1 MTRNL
6 LALAGALVLSTSSY
20 VVAQDAQVPAVIVP
34 AGSSADVEVAQAAP
48 AAPPA
53 AAPAAPAAA
62 APAAAAPA
70 AGATGAPAGGA
81 GAAAATSGAPA
92 PTPGAAPAAGA
103 ATAEAGAEPKPGV
116 MSLDSKEAGT
126 EATPGEEGKFV
137 DSAGSPIYA
146 KTEDGTFDYQTWRGY
161 KKYSAN
167 CLACHGPDGLGS
179 SFAPNLTE
187 SLQRINYYDFAGII
201 VNGQQNKWHPVNS
214 IMPAWG
220 EDLNVMCFLDGIYV
234 YLRGRAD
241 GAIGRGEPKKPSVN
255 KEAQAA
261 ENACLGF

>member
-6 LALAGALVLSTSSY
+6 LALAGALLLSTASY
-20 VVAQDAQVPAVIVP
+20 VVAQDAQAPAVIVP
-34 AGSSADVEVAQAAP
+34 SGSSGAAEVAQAAPTTPPAAAPATPAPAAAP

-53 AAPAAPAAA
+53 AAP
-62 APAAAAPA
+62 
-70 AGATGAPAGGA
+70 TEAPAGGA
-81 GAAAATSGAPA
+81 GAAAATSA
-92 PTPGAAPAAGA
+92 TPAPAAGA
-103 ATAEAGAEPKPGV
+103 AAPAEAAGAEPKPGV
-116 MSLDSKEAGT
+116 MSADSKAAGT

-137 DSAGSPIYA
+137 DSGGNPIYA
-146 KTEDGTFDYQTWRGY
+146 KTEDGAFDYQTWRGY

-187 SLQRINYYDFAGII
+187 SLQRISYYDFTGII

-241 GAIGRGEPKKPSVN
+241 GAIGRGEPKKPAIN

>member
-1 MTRNL
+1 VL
-6 LALAGALVLSTSSY
+6 LATTTLGS
-20 VVAQDAQVPAVIVP
+20 AQTAQAPAQIVP
-34 AGSSADVEVAQAAP
+34 ATPAGAAAP
-48 AAPPA
+48 AAP
-53 AAPAAPAAA
+53 AAPAPAAPAPAAA

-70 AGATGAPAGGA
+70 AAEAPAA
-81 GAAAATSGAPA
+81 APA
-92 PTPGAAPAAGA
+92 APTATAAAAPAAG
-103 ATAEAGAEPKPGV
+103 GV
-116 MSLDSKEAGT
+116 MSIDSKENGT

-137 DSAGSPIYA
+137 DSAGNPIYS
-146 KTEDGTFDYQTWRGY
+146 KSEDGTFDYATWRGY

-167 CLACHGPDGLGS
+167 CFQCHGPDGLGS

-187 SLQRINYYDFAGII
+187 QLQRINYYDFTGIV

-220 EDLNVMCFLDGIYV
+220 EDVNVMCFLDSIYV

-241 GAIGRGEPKKPSVN
+241 GAIPRGEPKKPKIN